1 MNERPHTHYKAKDGV
16 FLTRVGDEGMILNGN
31 NEMCYQ
37 LNTTATKMWEQ
48 LAKGVSFKEVVQ
60 LIHVEY
66 KIDQARVEND
76 LGLLIDVLTSKGLLC
91 ESLESS
97 NV

>member
-1 MNERPHTHYKAKDGV
+1 MNERPHTNYKAKDGV

-48 LAKGVSFKEVVQ
+48 LAKGVSFQEVVQ

-91 ESLESS
+91 ESFESS